1 MNENDGINAG
11 GGSEA
16 EEAKTIRLPQP
27 DEAAASGLKQ
37 QDEMKTIV
45 LRQPA
50 AGTEKPFTETVP
62 DRAAE
67 DTGNPFPAAESEK
80 AAKPAE
86 SEKAAEP
93 AESGKAVK
101 PAESG
106 KAVKP
111 AESEKAVKA
120 AESGKAARL
129 AESGE
134 AAKRT
139 ESENASSRA
148 DQGKDTADAV
158 GTGIAANAESVEN
171 AQSAARQGSPA
182 MVPNPSQDAARPP
195 QGNTLY
201 PVNAGPGENGGNGGN
216 YGNDGNSGN
225 SGNSGNYGNDGNKG
239 KSGNN
244 ENSGARKNGR
254 IAFLVSMFLII
265 AILGGIYAYGY
276 KYCGTH
282 FMPGTQI
289 NGYDCS
295 GKTEEEAEAVFA
307 EAAKEYVLNVRF
319 RGGNTEIVHA
329 QDIGFEYKPDGSIAA
344 LLQQQ
349 DCLVWPKYF
358 FEDSLYEI
366 KPGGTYDDEKLTAA
380 LQMLPELQ
388 EENMEKPRDAYI
400 EFQDG
405 NEKEDGKFVII
416 PETAGTTIDLVQ
428 LEAGVGDAAARYSD
442 LVDAEEIGGAY
453 VEASMKA
460 DNAKIIAR
468 CADLNDLVGASI
480 TYELPS
486 GDTMRLNADVTKDW
500 LVKDDSGKLVKDE
513 EVWDEKLWE
522 FLDQLAYNTNT
533 IGSERQFKST
543 LRGTITVS
551 GGDYGY
557 MVNQITEH
565 DKLVKD
571 FAEKT
576 KETRK
581 PDYYITPYNDEKEN
595 DGIGTTYIEVD
606 LSAQHIWCYVGGEL
620 KMESDCVSG
629 DVTTD
634 HGTPTGVFG
643 IMFMLRD
650 TTLRGVMQSN
660 GKYEYETKVGYWM
673 PFYNGCGF
681 HDAWWRSAFGG
692 TIYQGNGSHGC
703 VNLPVD
709 AAAALYSYCEDKMP
723 VVVYW

>member
-1 MNENDGINAG
+1 MSKETGNERINQIMNENDGINAG

-62 DRAAE
+62 DKEGEYA
-67 DTGNPFPAAESEK
+67 GNPFPAAESEK

-93 AESGKAVK
+93 AASGEAAK

-111 AESEKAVKA
+111 AEFEKAVKP
-120 AESGKAARL
+120 AESGKAA
-129 AESGE
+129 
-134 AAKRT
+134 KRA

-158 GTGIAANAESVEN
+158 GTGIAANAESLEN
-171 AQSAARQGSPA
+171 AQSAARQGSLA
-182 MVPNPSQDAARPP
+182 MVPNPSQNAVRPP

-201 PVNAGPGENGGNGGN
+201 PVNAGPGGNGGNGGN

-225 SGNSGNYGNDGNKG
+225 
-239 KSGNN
+239 SGNN

-380 LQMLPELQ
+380 LQKLPELQ
-388 EENMEKPRDAYI
+388 EENMEKPKDAYI

-405 NEKEDGKFVII
+405 NEEEDGRFVIV

-428 LEAGVGDAAARYSD
+428 LEAGVGDAAGEVFYF
-442 LVDAEEIGGAY
+442 
-453 VEASMKA
+453 
-460 DNAKIIAR
+460 
-468 CADLNDLVGASI
+468 
-480 TYELPS
+480 
-486 GDTMRLNADVTKDW
+486 
-500 LVKDDSGKLVKDE
+500 DS
-513 EVWDEKLWE
+513 
-522 FLDQLAYNTNT
+522 
-533 IGSERQFKST
+533 
-543 LRGTITVS
+543 
-551 GGDYGY
+551 
-557 MVNQITEH
+557 
-565 DKLVKD
+565 
-571 FAEKT
+571 
-576 KETRK
+576 
-581 PDYYITPYNDEKEN
+581 
-595 DGIGTTYIEVD
+595 
-606 LSAQHIWCYVGGEL
+606 
-620 KMESDCVSG
+620 
-629 DVTTD
+629 
-634 HGTPTGVFG
+634 
-643 IMFMLRD
+643 
-650 TTLRGVMQSN
+650 
-660 GKYEYETKVGYWM
+660 
-673 PFYNGCGF
+673 
-681 HDAWWRSAFGG
+681 
-692 TIYQGNGSHGC
+692 
-703 VNLPVD
+703 
-709 AAAALYSYCEDKMP
+709 
-723 VVVYW
+723 